1 MALSSWFS
9 SFLSASA
16 HFHQVEASNGSGGG
30 TFCAPAPAPAP
41 RRRRASRLAKLLAI
55 SSLTWPAVAQATD
68 PANLP
73 VPPKGFDAKNDI
85 PHGKVEASLSYPTA
99 QNGMQKVTIYTPPGY
114 STAQKYPVMYLHHGI
129 GGNEIAWIGKG
140 SNEGNAD
147 NVMDYLYSKSL
158 AKPMIVVMPDGNTR
172 NANGQ
177 APANN
182 AGFETHGKVLIN
194 DLIPWV
200 EKTYSAATDADSRAI
215 SGLSMGGGQTFN
227 FGFTNTNV
235 FHYIGP
241 YSAAPNTRPASQTIT
256 NVDTVK
262 QNVKL
267 IFIACGSND
276 GLIDNSEGYHEF
288 LDMKSIPHVWQIEQ
302 GGGHDKTVW
311 NRSLYNF
318 AQRIFL
324 NSGSGNGGAGGMG
337 NAGGGGKGGVA
348 GSGGVSAGGT
358 SGAGAVGGS
367 SGGTT
372 PATAGTGGTVVA
384 TGGSA
389 GKGGSPPASAG
400 GSTGGSAPTGGTPAT
415 GGVSATGGR
424 SGTGGVSSGGLG
436 TGTPDSS
443 GAPPD
448 DGGCSLNPGA
458 ARGSTASL
466 ALLAL
471 LAMLRRRRA
480 PRS

>member
-1 MALSSWFS
+1 MALSSWFCS
-9 SFLSASA
+9 SLSASGPI
-16 HFHQVEASNGSGGG
+16 QELETSNGSGGG
-30 TFCAPAPAPAP
+30 SFCAPAPAT
-41 RRRRASRLAKLLAI
+41 RRRRASRLAKALAI

-73 VPPKGFDAKNDI
+73 VPPKGFDARNDI

-114 STAQKYPVMYLHHGI
+114 STDQKYPVMYLHHGI
-129 GGNEIAWIGKG
+129 GGNEVAWIGKG

-172 NANGQ
+172 TNGQ

-200 EKTYSAATDADSRAI
+200 EQNYSAATDADSRAI

-227 FGFTNTNV
+227 FGFANTDI

-267 IFIACGSND
+267 IFIACGSAD
-276 GLIDNSEGYHEF
+276 GLIGNSEGYHEF
-288 LDMKSIPHVWQIEQ
+288 LDSKSIPHIWQIEQ

-318 AQRIFL
+318 AQRIFQ
-324 NSGSGNGGAGGMG
+324 NSGAGNGGAGGMG
-337 NAGGGGKGGVA
+337 GNGGGGGKGGA
-348 GSGGVSAGGT
+348 GGNGGVSAGGT
-358 SGAGAVGGS
+358 SGAGGAVGGS
-367 SGGTT
+367 SGGAVGGSSGGAT
-372 PATAGTGGTVVA
+372 PATAGTGGTIVA
-384 TGGSA
+384 TGGA
-389 GKGGSPPASAG
+389 AGSPPA
-400 GSTGGSAPTGGTPAT
+400 STGGSAPTGGTPAT

-424 SGTGGVSSGGLG
+424 SGTGGVSSGGVG
-436 TGTPDSS
+436 TGTNS
-443 GAPPD
+443 GTPPD
-448 DGGCSLNPGA
+448 DGGCSLSSGP
-458 ARGSTASL
+458 ARGSAAPL

-471 LAMLRRRRA
+471 LALLRRRRA